1 MIIDHDNPT
10 KVARYQA
17 LGLLNDFRAG
27 LYSCLTRRA
36 DALFE
41 LTDAM
46 LCAPGRVTDLAHL
59 CLEPVHRRGH
69 GALYDG
75 LNAGRIDTAELGQLV
90 AATPLP
96 RLPGPDGRDRIVLA
110 VDVSNWLRP
119 DAATSPERSFCHTYP
134 RGRGHAQ
141 MIPGW
146 RYLWIAALEP
156 GTTSWTAL
164 LETRRL
170 HPDEDETM
178 VTAERLRTVFERLH
192 NAGHWKMGDPDLLVV
207 MDSGYDVTRLTWLLK
222 DLPVTL
228 VARVRSNRVF
238 YAPAGKRKGP
248 TKGRGPRHGHKLTL
262 ADPESWPRPTVTT
275 TNQTTNYGLATAIAF
290 DHQHQRLE
298 CRGPWADHHGEAPII
313 EGTLIQLTVDHLPGD
328 RAPAPVWLWC
338 STTGATTAEVDHYW
352 SAYLRRFDLEHTFRF
367 LKQTLGWT
375 RPMLRDPEVADRWT
389 WLVLAAHTQL
399 RLARPLAADHRLPWQ
414 PPLPTTALTP
424 GRVRRSFPRVH
435 ASCVQ
440 PTRTPIATQAGPGRP
455 PGSRNHRKAP
465 IHPIGKTSP
474 TG

>member
-1 MIIDHDNPT
+1 
-10 KVARYQA
+10 
-17 LGLLNDFRAG
+17 
-27 LYSCLTRRA
+27 
-36 DALFE
+36 
-41 LTDAM
+41 
-46 LCAPGRVTDLAHL
+46 
-59 CLEPVHRRGH
+59 
-69 GALYDG
+69 
-75 LNAGRIDTAELGQLV
+75 
-90 AATPLP
+90 
-96 RLPGPDGRDRIVLA
+96 
-110 VDVSNWLRP
+110 
-119 DAATSPERSFCHTYP
+119 
-134 RGRGHAQ
+134 

-178 VTAERLRTVFERLH
+178 VTANRLKTVFERLH

-228 VARVRSNRVF
+228 VAEYGPTGVLRPGRETQ
-238 YAPAGKRKGP
+238 GP

-298 CRGPWADHHGEAPII
+298 CRGPWADHHGEALII

-367 LKQTLGWT
+367 LKQTLAG
-375 RPMLRDPEVADRWT
+375 P
-389 WLVLAAHTQL
+389 
-399 RLARPLAADHRLPWQ
+399 ARCCAIPRLPI
-414 PPLPTTALTP
+414 
-424 GRVRRSFPRVH
+424 G
-435 ASCVQ
+435 
-440 PTRTPIATQAGPGRP
+440 GPGWSWPHIPNSGSHALSLLITGCPGNPLSPRP
-455 PGSRNHRKAP
+455 R
-465 IHPIGKTSP
+465 
-474 TG
+474 